1 MHFRDRKKSRCVY
14 AFKLDLCHFCS
25 YAPRGRLLVV
35 LSRGVDD
42 GDVQV
47 MCRLDRVMSWNSNRY
62 RRRIIARRPLTH
74 KPSHH
79 PISLLAFQNSILP
92 GAMPDS
98 VPEHVI
104 SKFRYEALFGAW
116 LLVTG
121 GVFLRISRQPYSSR
135 LKIEQYESI
144 FKGTSMGA
152 VLLGIGM
159 TPGRSTARRFR
170 PN

>member
-1 MHFRDRKKSRCVY
+1 MAD
-14 AFKLDLCHFCS
+14 
-25 YAPRGRLLVV
+25 
-35 LSRGVDD
+35 
-42 GDVQV
+42 
-47 MCRLDRVMSWNSNRY
+47 
-62 RRRIIARRPLTH
+62 
-74 KPSHH
+74 
-79 PISLLAFQNSILP
+79 SI
-92 GAMPDS
+92 
-98 VPEHVI
+98 PEHAI
-104 SKFRYEALFGAW
+104 SKYRYEALFGAW

-121 GVFLRISRQPYSSR
+121 SVFLRISRQPYSSR